1 MFKRIKTIK
10 NVGRFINCPNIQLG
24 KNVLVYGPNC
34 YGKSTLSDIFRSLDT
49 RNPTPVL
56 KRKSIGQNTLALEI
70 SLTFITDRSATEN
83 EITFANNLW
92 QLPNFNY
99 QVEVFDSRFI
109 EDNVFTGLTISR
121 DNKENLTNL
130 ILGEQSVDLAKQI
143 KELKQKYTEKSKEI
157 GELEELL
164 KRKLDI
170 LNLGISLKEFIE
182 IEKPINILAIKSRI
196 NSLQEKKKRLEK
208 SITEK
213 SKILSLVI
221 PQKLTSPDCFSLIV
235 EIKKFLQREFE
246 NLNED
251 AYKKL
256 EEHIK
261 NHITN
266 RDGSEEQWIKEGIRI
281 YLKTYQE
288 KIKDSNCPFCSQ
300 LLAPVKDL
308 IQTYQTLFSNKYED
322 FCNETE
328 SQLEEGS
335 EKLLESERDIER
347 MKTLILNNYANSQRY
362 QQYIDEAESDMVG
375 LLENQKK
382 NLKKAIS
389 QLELSLSK
397 VKKEIENKKEEKIK
411 KPFLKIETAFDLRK
425 IKSHQKQLY
434 SVVKEYND
442 VIEDISKSL
451 NKLKNKT
458 KKNELEIEVE
468 NISQLLQKSEIEL
481 RRYELSSDIDK
492 LLWLGKEK
500 KEIEV
505 KKDEAQ
511 SKLEQNN
518 RAFVD
523 KYFEETTTILNTLGS
538 VDFKIKPCYTRRGGQ
553 PVYELII
560 EFNGEE
566 VTDDRISYV
575 FSDADRRTLA
585 FSIFLARIKKKAKD
599 EWKNTI
605 IILDDPVV
613 SYDDN
618 RISQTLRQVKI
629 LAECRQVIILAHH
642 SKFLL
647 ETYEILKSIPELEV
661 IFLEIKREDGG
672 SVFDVCDDPHIRLDF
687 YAQEI
692 EKIQRFISGDSTV
705 NPTATDVRR
714 SLRPILEKE
723 LAWRYRRG
731 LRGVKYS
738 GLGELVRYLKKSGLI
753 KEDLAQEIYSFND
766 VLRGDHH
773 DVDDNSP
780 EDTRTLARN
789 VLDFIYQKLNP

>member
-10 NVGRFINCPNIQLG
+10 NVGRFIKCPNIQLG
-24 KNVLVYGPNC
+24 NIVLVYGPNC

-49 RNPTPVL
+49 RNPTPIL
-56 KRKSIGQNTLALEI
+56 KRKSIGQNTLAPEI
-70 SLTFITDRSATEN
+70 SLTFIADQSTTEN
-83 EITFANNLW
+83 EITFTNNLW

-109 EDNVFTGLTISR
+109 EDNVFTGLTIPR
-121 DNKENLTNL
+121 ANKENLTNL

-164 KRKLDI
+164 KRELGI
-170 LNLGISLKEFIE
+170 LNLGVSLEEFIKV
-182 IEKPINILAIKSRI
+182 EKPTNISAIKSRI
-196 NSLQEKKKRLEK
+196 SLLQGKKKRLEK

-213 SKILSLVI
+213 SKILSLVV
-221 PQKLTSPDCFSLIV
+221 PQQLTSPDCVSSIV

-246 NLNED
+246 NLNDD

-261 NHITN
+261 NHIAN
-266 RDGSEEQWIKEGIRI
+266 RDGSEEQWIKEGVRT
-281 YLKTYQE
+281 YLKTHQE

-308 IQTYQTLFSNKYED
+308 IQTYQTLFSNEYED
-322 FCNETE
+322 FCDETE
-328 SQLEEGS
+328 GQLEEGL
-335 EKLLESERDIER
+335 EGLLESERDIES

-362 QQYIDEAESDMVG
+362 QQYIDEDESDAVG
-375 LLENQKK
+375 LLENQEK

-397 VKKEIENKKEEKIK
+397 AKKEIENKKEEKIK
-411 KPFLKIETAFDLRK
+411 KPFLKIETAFDLRE
-425 IKSHQKQLY
+425 IKSQQKQLY

-442 VIEDISKSL
+442 VIEDISESL
-451 NKLKNKT
+451 NELKNKT

-468 NISQLLQKSEIEL
+468 NISQLLKRSEVEL
-481 RRYELSSDIDK
+481 KRYELSSDIDK
-492 LLWLGKEK
+492 LLLLGKEK
-500 KEIEV
+500 KEIEA

-511 SKLEQNN
+511 SRLEQNN
-518 RAFVD
+518 RTFVD
-523 KYFEETTTILNTLGS
+523 KYFKETTSIFNTLGS

-553 PVYELII
+553 PVYEPII

-575 FSDADRRTLA
+575 FSDADRRALA
-585 FSIFLARIKKKAKD
+585 FSIFLARIKKKDKD

-605 IILDDPVV
+605 IILDDPVI

-629 LAECRQVIILAHH
+629 LAVGCRQVIILAHY

-672 SVFDVCDDPHIRLDF
+672 SVFGVCDDPHIRLDF

-705 NPTATDVRR
+705 NPTDARR
-714 SLRPILEKE
+714 SLRPILQKE
-723 LAWRYRRG
+723 LEWRYRRG

-738 GLGELVRYLKKSGLI
+738 GLGELVSKLKESRLI

-766 VLRGDHH
+766 VLQGDHH
-773 DVDDNSP
+773 DIDDNSP